1 MIKEFLTDNQG
12 KENVECSNTSVC
24 VKGEFCNF
32 DFYES
37 GFCESC
43 PHSGTVVDNMC
54 EAQDFLFELGTED
67 CKKRC
72 VSDDK
77 QIGNSRKFSSDL
89 KYRKID

>member
-1 MIKEFLTDNQG
+1 MIIGFLADYQG

-24 VKGEFCNF
+24 AKGEFCNF

-43 PHSGTVVDNMC
+43 PQSGRVVNNIC

-72 VSDDK
+72 ASDDE
-77 QIGNSRKFSSDL
+77 QIGNNRKFSADIEYL
-89 KYRKID
+89 

>member
-1 MIKEFLTDNQG
+1 MIRGFLTHYQG
-12 KENVECSNTSVC
+12 KENVECTNTSVC

-32 DFYES
+32 DFYEP

-43 PHSGTVVDNMC
+43 PNPGTVVDNMC

-72 VSDDK
+72 VSDVK
-77 QIGNSRKFSSDL
+77 QIGNRSNFSADL
-89 KYRKID
+89 QYC